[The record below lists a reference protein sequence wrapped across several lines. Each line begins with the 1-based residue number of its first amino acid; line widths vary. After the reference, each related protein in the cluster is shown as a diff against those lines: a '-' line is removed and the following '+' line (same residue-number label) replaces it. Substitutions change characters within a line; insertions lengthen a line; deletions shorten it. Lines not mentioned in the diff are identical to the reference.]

1 MNGKMTSGE
10 IAKKVGISQKAIR
23 LYDEKGLLKPS
34 DYSEGN
40 YRLYDNEALLVLEK
54 IIALKQIGFTLEEIR
69 DSLVGSRDTN
79 ILDTLQEQIHM
90 MEAKRYEL
98 EKAIKR
104 IKAVIARSNGNP
116 DWDDVAEVLKSMQ
129 QDQNRDAG
137 HFFALDHTRGEL
149 DWYVKIY
156 KSLGVQAGEKV
167 LDLGCGFAK
176 VWRNN
181 WDNIPENVKVYGYD
195 LAGSWADDFAKYV
208 SENSDN
214 LSQGSSVEVFFED
227 VETDSTWEHIRQNE
241 KYSMIIAHYI
251 SDVLKDEESFIAKAA
266 SVLADNG
273 MMSLNA
279 FGTVPQAHLQYWID
293 FFEEFG
299 IDSEPLIEEL
309 AEYAE
314 EKVRCFQILKKYFM
328 KIDEVV
334 LPSPFTYDN
343 EDDVLKDLTPCLKHH
358 ISFLERNKAKI
369 LECIEAKLQAGEMR
383 IPHDGAFWRL
393 GK

>member
-343 EDDVLKDLTPCLKHH
+343 KDDVLKDLTPCLKHH

-383 IPHDGAFWRL
+383 ISHDGAFWRL

>member
-79 ILDTLQEQIHM
+79 ILETLQEQIHM

-116 DWDDVAEVLKSMQ
+116 DWDDVAEILKSMQ

-208 SENSDN
+208 SENSDT

-227 VETDSTWEHIRQNE
+227 VEADSTWEHIRQNE

-279 FGTVPQAHLQYWID
+279 FGTVPQAHLQYWIG
-293 FFEEFG
+293 FFEEYG
-299 IDSEPLIEEL
+299 IDSEPLMEEL

-314 EKVRCFQILKKYFM
+314 EKVRCFQILKKYFV

-343 EDDVLKDLTPCLKHH
+343 KDDVLKDLTPCLKHH

>member
-79 ILDTLQEQIHM
+79 ILETLQEQIHM

-116 DWDDVAEVLKSMQ
+116 DWDDVAEILKSMQ

-137 HFFALDHTRGEL
+137 HFFALDHTKGEL

-208 SENSDN
+208 SENSDH

-227 VETDSTWEHIRQNE
+227 VEADSTWEHIRKNE

-279 FGTVPQAHLQYWID
+279 FGTVPQAHLQYWIG
-293 FFEEFG
+293 FFEEYG
-299 IDSEPLIEEL
+299 IDAEPLMEEL

-314 EKVRCFQILKKYFM
+314 EKVRCFQILKKYFV

-343 EDDVLKDLTPCLKHH
+343 KDDVLKDLTPCLKHH

-369 LECIEAKLQAGEMR
+369 LECIEAKLQTGEMR

>member
-1 MNGKMTSGE
+1 
-10 IAKKVGISQKAIR
+10 
-23 LYDEKGLLKPS
+23 
-34 DYSEGN
+34 
-40 YRLYDNEALLVLEK
+40 
-54 IIALKQIGFTLEEIR
+54 
-69 DSLVGSRDTN
+69 
-79 ILDTLQEQIHM
+79 M

-309 AEYAE
+309 GEYAE

-328 KIDEVV
+328 KVDEVV

-343 EDDVLKDLTPCLKHH
+343 KDDVLKDLTPCLKHH
-358 ISFLERNKAKI
+358 INFLERNKSKI
-369 LECIEAKLQAGEMR
+369 LECIEAKLQAGEMK